1 MSFDGGVPQTWG
13 DREGQRCGYV
23 VVFAV
28 GQRNEDPDVALRDD
42 INIHKCHTFLD
53 KALFQDMYNVNKIQN
68 LYKLEGRGKVFS
80 TCILNKQRTVHSSMA
95 FLMKIKYR

>member
-28 GQRNEDPDVALRDD
+28 GRRNEDPDVALRDD

-53 KALFQDMYNVNKIQN
+53 KALFQNM
-68 LYKLEGRGKVFS
+68 
-80 TCILNKQRTVHSSMA
+80 
-95 FLMKIKYR
+95 

>member
-1 MSFDGGVPQTWG
+1 MSFDGGVPQT
-13 DREGQRCGYV
+13 CYV

-53 KALFQDMYNVNKIQN
+53 KALFQDM
-68 LYKLEGRGKVFS
+68 
-80 TCILNKQRTVHSSMA
+80 
-95 FLMKIKYR
+95 

>member
-1 MSFDGGVPQTWG
+1 MSFDGGVPQTCG

-53 KALFQDMYNVNKIQN
+53 NALFQDM
-68 LYKLEGRGKVFS
+68 
-80 TCILNKQRTVHSSMA
+80 
-95 FLMKIKYR
+95 

>member
-42 INIHKCHTFLD
+42 INILD

-68 LYKLEGRGKVFS
+68 LYKLKGRGKVFS